1 MRGVRRGVT
10 YVWSPRRAGAARVET
25 LICGP
30 LARVTLAMA
39 QTAPTIRS
47 KAPLRIS
54 FCGGGTDV
62 PPFPEERGG
71 VVLSATIDKFAY
83 GTLKPSTGTETTVH
97 SIDYDLFAKYTPER
111 LAVYDG
117 ELDLVKAVIKDLG
130 GGKPVDLT
138 LHSDAPPGSGL
149 GSSSTMCVALV
160 GLFGEWLK
168 LPMTDYDIAR
178 KAYEIE
184 RLELKIAGGLQD
196 QYAATFGGF
205 NFIEFGKSNQVTVN
219 PLRIKRETLTELHYR
234 LLLCFTGRTR
244 LSANILTEQTR
255 GYTSGQSSVVE
266 ALGEMKRLA
275 TEMKNALL
283 RGELDR
289 FGDLLDEAWHHKRNL
304 ASQITN
310 AQIDALY
317 TAARK
322 AGAVGG
328 KVLGAGGGGYM
339 LVQVDPTRRH
349 EVQKALTAAGGQVVP
364 FSFEK
369 EGLHTWTVP
378 G

>member
-1 MRGVRRGVT
+1 MSSATPIV
-10 YVWSPRRAGAARVET
+10 
-25 LICGP
+25 
-30 LARVTLAMA
+30 
-39 QTAPTIRS
+39 RS

-62 PPFPEERGG
+62 TPFPSDSGG
-71 VVLSATIDKFAY
+71 VVLSATINKFAY
-83 GTLKPSTGTETTVH
+83 GTLRPASGKETTVR
-97 SIDYDLFAKYTPER
+97 SIDYDLTAKYTPER

-117 ELDLVKAVIKDLG
+117 ELDLVKAVINDLG
-130 GGKPVDLT
+130 GGRPVELT

-160 GLFGEWLK
+160 GLFVEWQK

-184 RLELKIAGGLQD
+184 REELKIAGGLQD

-205 NFIEFGKSNQVTVN
+205 NFIEFGKNNQVTVN

-244 LSANILTEQTR
+244 LSANILTEQTK
-255 GYTSGQSSVVE
+255 GYTSGKAPVVE
-266 ALGEMKRLA
+266 ALEEMKRLA
-275 TEMKNALL
+275 TEMKHALL

-289 FGDLLDEAWHHKRNL
+289 FGDLLDQAWQHKRNL
-304 ASQITN
+304 ASQISN
-310 AQIDALY
+310 SQIDALY
-317 TAARK
+317 DAAKK

-339 LVQVDPTRRH
+339 LVQVDPSRRH
-349 EVQKALTAAGGQVVP
+349 EVQQALSEAGGQIVP
-364 FSFEK
+364 
-369 EGLHTWTVP
+369 
-378 G
+378 

>member
-1 MRGVRRGVT
+1 M
-10 YVWSPRRAGAARVET
+10 AAAV
-25 LICGP
+25 
-30 LARVTLAMA
+30 
-39 QTAPTIRS
+39 PTFRS
-47 KAPLRIS
+47 KAPLRVS

-71 VVLSATIDKFAY
+71 VVLSATINKFAY
-83 GTLKPSTGTETTVH
+83 GTLKPGAGKETTVR
-97 SIDYDLFAKYTPER
+97 SIDYDLFAKYTAER

-117 ELDLVKAVIKDLG
+117 ELDLVKAVVKDLG
-130 GGKPVDLT
+130 EGRPVDLT

-160 GLFGEWLK
+160 GLFVEWLK

-184 RLELKIAGGLQD
+184 RVELGIAGGLQD

-205 NFIEFGKSNQVTVN
+205 NFIEFGKANQVTVN

-244 LSANILTEQTR
+244 LSANILTEQTS
-255 GYTSGQSSVVE
+255 GYTSRKTPVVE
-266 ALGEMKRLA
+266 ALEEMKRLA
-275 TEMKNALL
+275 TEMKHALL

-289 FGDLLDEAWHHKRNL
+289 FGDLLDAAWQHKRNL

-310 AQIDALY
+310 PQIDALY
-317 TAARK
+317 RAAK
-322 AGAVGG
+322 EAGAVGG

-339 LVQVDPTRRH
+339 LVQVDPARRH
-349 EVQKALTAAGGQVVP
+349 EVQKALTAAGGQIVP

-378 G
+378 S